1 MNTSAPTPESTDP
14 KPQGA
19 SDSHTSSTE
28 DLLSKTHP
36 MPLWHSLGLG
46 RFAWVLAL
54 LACLG
59 CLMLWL
65 KLNAIEE
72 QLAKQSANT
81 SELARE
87 AKGLAKEA
95 SELSRDTAAHLSLTD
110 GKLSEVALQRTQLE
124 ALMQTLTRS
133 RDENTLDELESAV
146 HLAQQQ
152 AQMTG
157 SVQPLLETLR
167 VADLKLSKFSSPRF
181 AALSAAV
188 KHDLNQIKS
197 TALADTPNLLI
208 EMDQVVHLLDVSPLA
223 NEVGTKRAQSLDTLG
238 PTSASAA
245 SGVTKPAT
253 WVETLSQ
260 SFLKNFIQN
269 LWDGFKGLVRVSEI
283 DNPQATLVSPE
294 QGFFIR
300 ENLKLKLLNARLALL
315 SRQTDAAKMD
325 ITSVDT
331 QVKSYFDLK
340 NKNTQIALSTLDQ
353 VEKDLHNLDV
363 PRLDQTLSALVNA
376 QASR

>member
-1 MNTSAPTPESTDP
+1 MNTSAPTPDPSDP

-19 SDSHTSSTE
+19 TVSGAPSTE
-28 DLLSKTHP
+28 NLPPNTP
-36 MPLWHSLGLG
+36 TMPLWQSLGLG
-46 RFAWVLAL
+46 RFAWALAL

-59 CLMLWL
+59 CLLLWM
-65 KLNAIEE
+65 KLNSIEE
-72 QLAKQSANT
+72 LLAKQSANT
-81 SELARE
+81 SELAQE

-95 SELSRDTAAHLSLTD
+95 SELSRETAAHLSLTD

-157 SVQPLLETLR
+157 SVLPLLETLR
-167 VADLKLSKFSSPRF
+167 VADLKLTKLSSPRF

-208 EMDQVVHLLDVSPLA
+208 EIDQVVHLLDVMPLA
-223 NEVGTKRAQSLDTLG
+223 NEVGSKRESLGSDGAT
-238 PTSASAA
+238 TNVA
-245 SGVTKPAT
+245 KPAT

-260 SFLKNFIQN
+260 SFLKSLIQN

-315 SRQTDAAKMD
+315 SRQADAARQD
-325 ITSVDT
+325 IGAVQV

-340 NKNTQIALSTLDQ
+340 NKNTQIAQSALEQ
-353 VEKDLHNLDV
+353 IEKDLHTLDV
-363 PRLDQTLSALVNA
+363 PRLEQTLSALVNA

>member
-1 MNTSAPTPESTDP
+1 
-14 KPQGA
+14 
-19 SDSHTSSTE
+19 
-28 DLLSKTHP
+28 
-36 MPLWHSLGLG
+36 MPLWHALGLG

-59 CLMLWL
+59 CLMLWM
-65 KLNAIEE
+65 KLTSIEE
-72 QLAKQSANT
+72 LLAKQSANT
-81 SELARE
+81 SELAQE
-87 AKGLAKEA
+87 AKSLAKEA

-110 GKLSEVALQRTQLE
+110 GKLSEVALQRTQLD

-133 RDENTLDELESAV
+133 RDENTLDELESAL

-167 VADLKLSKFSSPRF
+167 VADLKLTKLSSPRF

-197 TALADTPNLLI
+197 TALADTPNLLSEI
-208 EMDQVVHLLDVSPLA
+208 DQVVHLLDVMPLA
-223 NEVGTKRAQSLDTLG
+223 NEVGTKRAPSLDPAG
-238 PTSASAA
+238 AA
-245 SGVTKPAT
+245 SSAPSVAKPVS
-253 WVETLSQ
+253 WVEALSE
-260 SFLKNFIQN
+260 SFLKNLIQN

-315 SRQTDAAKMD
+315 SRQADAARMD
-325 ITSVDT
+325 VGAVNL
-331 QVKSYFDLK
+331 QVKSYFDVK
-340 NKNTQIALSTLDQ
+340 NKNTQIALSALEELQ
-353 VEKDLHNLDV
+353 RDLHTLDV
-363 PRLDQTLSALVNA
+363 PRLDQTLSALASA

>member
-1 MNTSAPTPESTDP
+1 MNTSAPTPDHSDP

-19 SDSHTSSTE
+19 SVSGEPGKE
-28 DLLSKTHP
+28 DLPPQTHS
-36 MPLWHSLGLG
+36 MPLWHALGLG
-46 RFAWVLAL
+46 RFVWVLAL

-59 CLMLWL
+59 CLLLWM
-65 KLNAIEE
+65 KLNTIEE

-81 SELARE
+81 SELAQE

-167 VADLKLSKFSSPRF
+167 VADLKLSKLSSPRF

-208 EMDQVVHLLDVSPLA
+208 EIDQVVHLLDVSPLA
-223 NEVGTKRAQSLDTLG
+223 NEVGTKRAQAPDAIG
-238 PTSASAA
+238 SASNPTVVA
-245 SGVTKPAT
+245 KPAT

-315 SRQTDAAKMD
+315 SRQSDAAKMD
-325 ITSVDT
+325 ITAVDT

-340 NKNTQIALSTLDQ
+340 NKNTQIALSTLEQ
-353 VEKDLHNLDV
+353 VEKDLHTLDV
-363 PRLDQTLSALVNA
+363 PRLDQTMSALVNA